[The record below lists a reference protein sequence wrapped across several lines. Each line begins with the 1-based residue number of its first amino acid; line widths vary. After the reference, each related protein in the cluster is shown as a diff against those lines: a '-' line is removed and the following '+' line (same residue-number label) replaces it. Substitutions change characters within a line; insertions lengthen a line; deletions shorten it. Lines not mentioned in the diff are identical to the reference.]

1 MWILGKSSQKRWFVK
16 GEVQNAR
23 LFTEISTSKELS
35 NPMKFPSKA
44 AQNSRSGSG
53 HLGVILAAWWW
64 VRDMNA
70 LNLRLAERLN
80 HSTLLFCLFWIVFIV
95 IMISCQLQNKE
106 TRSFEWLNKLRLSSL
121 MSHTRHQATKSSPIW
136 RPPDL
141 EVWASLDKNFKGVE
155 SSLEV
160 EILVSNLPLYNLF
173 VGKKKKC
180 CHFGMNFCP
189 NILDRK
195 ECFLDHK
202 SEIVKNTKKSK
213 FSKWFLSKNKNFCV
227 VCYFWQIKPENC
239 LNFILLLWVVITPSV
254 TSEFTGC

>member
-1 MWILGKSSQKRWFVK
+1 
-16 GEVQNAR
+16 
-23 LFTEISTSKELS
+23 
-35 NPMKFPSKA
+35 
-44 AQNSRSGSG
+44 
-53 HLGVILAAWWW
+53 
-64 VRDMNA
+64 
-70 LNLRLAERLN
+70 
-80 HSTLLFCLFWIVFIV
+80 
-95 IMISCQLQNKE
+95 
-106 TRSFEWLNKLRLSSL
+106 
-121 MSHTRHQATKSSPIW
+121 MSHTHHQATKSSPIW

-239 LNFILLLWVVITPSV
+239 LNFILLL
-254 TSEFTGC
+254 